1 MENIALI
8 DSFSEFKDD
17 KLIDRVTLMAILED
31 VFRNA
36 LKKKYGSDDNFDII
50 INPDKG
56 DMEIWRNRVVVADGE
71 VEDPNSEI
79 SLSEARKIEPD
90 FEVGEEVSEE
100 VKLIQLGR
108 RAILALRQNLI
119 SKIHEHDNTNLYKQ
133 FKDLIGEIYTAEVHH
148 VRPKAVILVDDEGNE
163 IVLPKEKQIP
173 SDFFR
178 KGDNVRGIIESVEL
192 KGNKPQIIMS
202 RTSEKF
208 LEKLFEQEI
217 PEVFDGL
224 IMIKKVV
231 RIPGEK
237 AKVAVDSYDD
247 RIDPVGACVGMKG
260 SRIHGIVR
268 ELGNENIDVINY
280 TTNAQ
285 LFITRALSPAK
296 VSSVKIDEEKKTAEV
311 FLKLEEVS
319 KAIGRGGH
327 NIKLAGLLTGYELDV
342 IREGN
347 IAEDEDDVELTEF
360 SDEIDGWVI
369 DEFAKIGL
377 DTARSILKQD
387 VADLVRRTDLEEETI
402 LDVMRILKEEFED

>member
-1 MENIALI
+1 MENLALI

-36 LKKKYGSDDNFDII
+36 LKKKFGSDENFDII

-56 DMEIWRNRVVVADGE
+56 DMEIWQRRVIVAD
-71 VEDPNSEI
+71 DDLDLDQLEI
-79 SLSEARKIEPD
+79 TLTDARKIEPD
-90 FEVGEEVSEE
+90 FEIGEEVSEE
-100 VKLIQLGR
+100 VKLVDLGR

-148 VRPKAVILVDDEGNE
+148 VRPRVVILLDDDGNE

-202 RTSEKF
+202 RTSELF

-224 IMIKKVV
+224 IMVKKVV

-268 ELGNENIDVINY
+268 ELGNENIDVINF
-280 TTNAQ
+280 TDNIQ
-285 LFITRALSPAK
+285 LLITRALSPAK
-296 VSSVKIDEEKKTAEV
+296 VSSIKINEETKRAEV

-327 NIKLAGLLTGYELDV
+327 NIRLAGQLTGYELDV
-342 IREGN
+342 IREGSTVEN
-347 IAEDEDDVELTEF
+347 DDDVELTEF
-360 SDEIDGWVI
+360 SDEIDAWI
-369 DEFAKIGL
+369 IEEFAKIGL
-377 DTARSILKQD
+377 DTARSILGQN
-387 VADLVRRTDLEEETI
+387 VNDLVRRTDLEEETI
-402 LDVMRILKEEFED
+402 LDVMRILKEEFEG

>member
-1 MENIALI
+1 MENLALI
-8 DSFSEFKDD
+8 ESFSEFKDD

-36 LKKKYGSDDNFDII
+36 LKKKYGADDNFDII

-56 DMEIWRNRVVVADGE
+56 DMEIWRNRIV
-71 VEDPNSEI
+71 VEDEELEDENQEI
-79 SLSEARKIEPD
+79 SMTDARKIEPD

-100 VKLIQLGR
+100 VKLIDLGR

-133 FKDLIGEIYTAEVHH
+133 FKDIVGEIYTAEVHH
-148 VRPKAVILVDDEGNE
+148 VRPRVVILVDDEGNE
-163 IVLPKEKQIP
+163 IVLPKENQIP

-178 KGDNVRGIIESVEL
+178 KGDNVRGVIESVEL

-202 RTSEKF
+202 RTSDLF

-217 PEVFDGL
+217 PEIFDGL
-224 IMIKKVV
+224 ITIKKVV

-280 TTNAQ
+280 TSNIQ

-296 VSSVKIDEEKKTAEV
+296 VSSIKINDANNRADV

-327 NIKLAGLLTGYELDV
+327 NIRLAGMLTGYELDV

-347 IAEDEDDVELTEF
+347 LVEEEDVELTEF
-360 SDEIDGWVI
+360 TDEIDAWVI
-369 DEFAKIGL
+369 EEFAKIGL
-377 DTARSILKQD
+377 DTARSILKQN
-387 VADLVRRTDLEEETI
+387 VEDLVRRTDLEEETI
-402 LDVMRILKEEFED
+402 VEVIKILKEELES